1 VSETSRKGKH
11 GRFFGV
17 DRRTWGQLCDS
28 ATINEA
34 SAYLV
39 LAQGTGGDSRFT
51 SWSATALKTYAGIS
65 WDRANAAID
74 GLAEKQFLKRA
85 ESSTKGKPRYEL
97 LSASE
102 LAAAIF
108 TKKQDA
114 LAPVERLLLTEVR
127 EGRGKLKYGRRG
139 NSDTFDRLAALGLV
153 RRQGD
158 TYFAI
163 DAPDA
168 RVDPDLIW
176 LPNTLVTGTERGEDS
191 PVRRL
196 RSAGDIWTL
205 RLLIDLYHAQNLRDD
220 GGISPTLLWQEFTR
234 MEVGE
239 QGIFTMWAFK
249 PEQIWVSWRGCI
261 KAHHARPKVADN
273 HPIHESVRNLK
284 NQGLMTFVPHL
295 WDNKCG
301 GESAQAE
308 IIHAYGVG
316 GSGEER
322 GRGAPRARRDRR
334 RGRPNHRQMLIR
346 KEIEEPP
353 ERLVSYPQND
363 AGSAFMGRQPPI
375 PRRALRV
382 IGSNSPCRIAAQ
394 PSPNPAPLGARR
406 SILRTPAPRA
416 VSMRTAAWYR

>member
-1 VSETSRKGKH
+1 MAPSANTRMRSAM
-11 GRFFGV
+11 
-17 DRRTWGQLCDS
+17 RTVENRWD
-28 ATINEA
+28 IN
-34 SAYLV
+34 
-39 LAQGTGGDSRFT
+39 GGDNRFT

-65 WDRANAAID
+65 WDRANAVND
-74 GLAEKQFLKRA
+74 GPAEKQFLKRA

-127 EGRGKLKYGRRG
+127 ERRGKLKYGRRG
-139 NSDTFDRLAALGLV
+139 NSTPLTALLVALGLV

-176 LPNTLVTGTERGEDS
+176 LPNTLVTGTERGDDL

-220 GGISPTLLWQEFTR
+220 GSISPTLLWQEFTR

-239 QGIFTMWAFK
+239 RGIFTVWAFK
-249 PEQIWVSWRGCI
+249 PEQNGF
-261 KAHHARPKVADN
+261 H
-273 HPIHESVRNLK
+273 
-284 NQGLMTFVPHL
+284 
-295 WDNKCG
+295 
-301 GESAQAE
+301 GE
-308 IIHAYGVG
+308 
-316 GSGEER
+316 
-322 GRGAPRARRDRR
+322 GAPK
-334 RGRPNHRQMLIR
+334 LIMPVPR
-346 KEIEEPP
+346 WPIII
-353 ERLVSYPQND
+353 R
-363 AGSAFMGRQPPI
+363 FM
-375 PRRALRV
+375 
-382 IGSNSPCRIAAQ
+382 SPF
-394 PSPNPAPLGARR
+394 G
-406 SILRTPAPRA
+406 TF
-416 VSMRTAAWYR
+416 